1 MKRIGAAFLITILM
15 LSSAP
20 LLFHAVPVS
29 TSTEIQ
35 PAGGTQISVSGSS
48 STISWHWDCPGD
60 DYVQGVA
67 ISADGSYVVAR
78 TEGDKIY
85 LFNKSSSTPVWEYS
99 AGTVFSVDI
108 SDNGSY
114 IVVGGDGVLLFGS
127 SDNTPIWE
135 NDYSYGQVISSVS
148 ISSDGSYIAAA
159 VRYTKVL
166 LFSRDNSA
174 PIMTYDDLDAPS
186 TVSISADGQNIAVGT
201 SNGDES
207 RIYLLDRDS
216 SVMMWSSLVYHNV
229 TDVAIST
236 DGSYIVADAHS
247 AYLFSSDDNRPIWT
261 FIMSQNYGVDS
272 VAISADG
279 SRVAIGDIDCVY
291 ELTNSDNTPLWD
303 YVLPR
308 YRGESVAISYDGR
321 YVGGFAFDH
330 VYMFSEEGGGN
341 PFEDYSVPYYGH
353 VLAMSQA
360 ADYVACDDG
369 EGITFREVELPGKI
383 FTILAV
389 SPSTFNVGSEN
400 SITLTATLTSQ
411 GSPMAGRTITWS
423 ATAGNLS
430 PTNGT
435 TDSSGQV
442 SVTYTAP
449 SITSYASVTVTASF
463 AGAGN
468 YEESSYDSI
477 GTIIPAGASST
488 LITSEYNGFFL
499 HNVNAITN
507 TYQVVVPSENVS
519 GVVFQMGGETL
530 TDNTAPY
537 EATYNMGSVGVN
549 PTLNVT
555 VHFTN
560 GATIS
565 DSVSPTIL
573 ETPELLSQIL
583 NVFNAADQV
592 NVSKKANGCWN
603 MHVSGEVSL
612 AAVTRYITGSPIPFL
627 GNGNYGLP
635 FSKWTLSFMIASDD
649 YNNWINFGSVGL
661 SLDDAE
667 FMNFGG
673 LSFNANLSGGFTVR
687 PDGRD
692 EITSPTMVIKI
703 RGDVSWDFEFYPIMV
718 GPVPVRVSITPQFG
732 ADLDMSLGFE
742 NPIVVNDVS
751 GDIHGGVD
759 ISAGVDIIVA
769 GIGFYGTIDV
779 FVYFTAAPSFNFK
792 KVTIA
797 GEGGI
802 YVRGLFWR
810 YRRSLIRGSWSS
822 NPGTSL
828 SPQSENEWEL
838 DERDYLGPDYS
849 TFAWTAGNH
858 EGALVENIYPNPQ
871 PSIAVAEDGSMVAA
885 WTYDDP
891 SKELLQALEIAYSIY
906 NPQLGTWT
914 TPATITSDHL
924 FDSNPKLA
932 YLGNNQVL
940 AVWQR
945 VPYQLENTILPFSC
959 VENIELAY
967 SILDLNTSV
976 WSTPQLI
983 TSNSTYEA
991 PSALVS
997 CGGKTWLIYLR
1008 DSDSDIFTLDN
1019 QTIVAAEWTGA
1030 GWSEEETIASGISVV
1045 GNPCLSLA
1053 GANDGILTF
1062 ARDMDDNLLTV
1073 TDREIFYLRYNG
1085 SWGTATR
1092 LTNDNIWATS
1102 PSAGRANN
1110 QWYLSWIEMKSTEN
1124 NKYTTSVCFGEL
1136 ANGQFT
1142 KDNSLFENQ
1151 GVTGQSILGEIQ
1163 NKLYLLYQ
1171 VGAKGTPKLIRYD
1184 GSTWENVDNFQWSPT
1199 DENAF
1204 TSQLSISISG
1214 NHLGTIGVTAVQA
1227 DEGQISTSLHA
1238 STFSLYPEA
1247 QEVAETPW
1255 VLIGGIIAALVAIGI
1270 IVAVIF
1276 SRRKRTISAGKQR

>member
-1 MKRIGAAFLITILM
+1 MRRVGAAFLIIILM

-20 LLFHAVPVS
+20 LLFHAVLVS
-29 TSTEIQ
+29 TSTGIQ
-35 PAGGTQISVSGSS
+35 PAGGVQISVNGSS
-48 STISWHWDCPGD
+48 SAISWHWDCPDD

-174 PIMTYDDLDAPS
+174 PIMTYENLDAPS

-229 TDVAIST
+229 TDVAISA

-261 FIMSQNYGVDS
+261 FIMSRNYGVDS

-279 SRVAIGDIDCVY
+279 SRVAIGDIDYVY
-291 ELTNSDNTPLWD
+291 ELTNSENTPLWN
-303 YVLPR
+303 YRLPE

-330 VYMFSEEGGGN
+330 VYMFSEEDGGD

-400 SITLTATLTSQ
+400 SITLIATLTSQ
-411 GSPMAGRTITWS
+411 GHPMAGRTINWE
-423 ATAGNLS
+423 ATAGAVHPETS
-430 PTNGT
+430 T
-435 TDSSGQV
+435 TDENGQV

-463 AGAGN
+463 ASTGN
-468 YEESSYDSI
+468 YEESSYDSV
-477 GTIIPAGASST
+477 GTIIPAGAQST
-488 LITSEYNGFFL
+488 LIKSEYNGFFM

-519 GVVFQMGGETL
+519 GVVFQMGSDTL

-537 EATYNMGSVGVN
+537 EATYNMGSVGLN

-560 GATIS
+560 GATIL

-573 ETPELLSQIL
+573 ETPDLLSQIL
-583 NVFNAADQV
+583 NVFNSAGQV
-592 NVSKKANGCWN
+592 NVSKKVNGCWN
-603 MHVSGEVSL
+603 MHV
-612 AAVTRYITGSPIPFL
+612 TGSIPIISPGMSITDSPAPFDL
-627 GNGNYGLP
+627 GNGYYGLP
-635 FSKWTLSFMIASDD
+635 LSSWTLSFMIESDD
-649 YNNWINFGSVGL
+649 YNKWIELGSVGL
-661 SLDDAE
+661 SLDDAN
-667 FMNFGG
+667 FMGFAG
-673 LSFNANLSGGFTVR
+673 LSFNAELSGGFWVR
-687 PDGRD
+687 HDGTN
-692 EITSPTMVIKI
+692 EITNPAMTLNVT
-703 RGDVSWDFEFYPIMV
+703 GDVSWTWVFPLPTFPAIS
-718 GPVPVRVSITPQFG
+718 VSVSPNLG
-732 ADLDMSLGFE
+732 AQLYLSLGIG
-742 NPIVVNDVS
+742 NPINVYDVN
-751 GDIHGGVD
+751 GNIHGGVD
-759 ISAGVDIIVA
+759 VSG
-769 GIGFYGTIDV
+769 GIGIPYLASVGIYGSITIYL
-779 FVYFTAAPSFNFK
+779 YFTAAPSFEFK
-792 KVTIA
+792 KVTIDSSLGVYA
-797 GEGGI
+797 EFMGQRGE
-802 YVRGLFWR
+802 VPFWT
-810 YRRSLIRGSWSS
+810 GEWSS
-822 NPGTSL
+822 NPGTWTYS
-828 SPQSENEWEL
+828 QSEFEWRL
-838 DERDYLGPDYS
+838 DNRSYLGPGYS
-849 TFAWTAGNH
+849 TFAWVNGNR
-858 EGALVENIYPNPQ
+858 EGTLVENIYSNPQ
-871 PSIAVAEDGSMVAA
+871 PSLAVTEDGSMVAA

-891 SKELLQALEIAYSIY
+891 NKDSILQALEIAYSIY
-906 NPQLGTWT
+906 NPEIGAWSA
-914 TPATITSDHL
+914 PATITSDSL

-932 YLGNNQVL
+932 YIGNGQVL

-945 VPYQLENTILPFSC
+945 VPRQLDNNVSPFEQF
-959 VENIELAY
+959 ENIELTY
-967 SILDLNTSV
+967 SILNFNTRE
-976 WSTPQLI
+976 WSTPQLL
-983 TSNSTYEA
+983 TSDSAYEA
-991 PSALVS
+991 PLALVS
-997 CGGKTWLIYLR
+997 CGGKTWLVYLR
-1008 DSDSDIFTLDN
+1008 DSDNDPFTLDN
-1019 QTIVAAEWTGA
+1019 QTLVATEWTGT
-1030 GWSEEETIASGISVV
+1030 GWGGEETIASGITVI
-1045 GNPCLSLA
+1045 GGPRLSMA

-1062 ARDMDDNLLTV
+1062 VRDMDDNLSTV
-1073 TDREIFYLRYNG
+1073 TDREIFYIRHDG
-1085 SWGTATR
+1085 SWGAPTQLTA
-1092 LTNDNIWATS
+1092 DNIWDES
-1102 PSAGRANN
+1102 PSAGLANN
-1110 QWYLSWIEMKSTEN
+1110 QWYLSWIEMKHIEN
-1124 NKYTTSVCFGEL
+1124 TSKYTTSVRFGEL

-1163 NKLYLLYQ
+1163 DKLYLLYQ

-1184 GSTWENVDNFQWSPT
+1184 GSTWENVDNFQWSPEN
-1199 DENAF
+1199 ENAF
-1204 TSQLSISISG
+1204 TSQLSVSISG

-1227 DEGQISTSLHA
+1227 DDKQTSTSLHA
-1238 STFSLYPEA
+1238 SIFSLYQEA
-1247 QEVAETPW
+1247 LAVVETSW
-1255 VLIGGIIAALVAIGI
+1255 TLIGGIIAALVAIGI
-1270 IVAVIF
+1270 IASVIF
-1276 SRRKRTISAGKQR
+1276 FRRKRTISAGK